1 LLLKKENGAEIKYKI
16 KFKLIL
22 IKLYTLFV
30 ANIYKFCFRFGL
42 ILVRFS
48 RGDLTKQ
55 TVSLSSKKLNIKNE
69 DYKIVITTF
78 SKRFFSDCLPL
89 IKELRNA
96 GINQEIIIGVNGDF
110 ESHFN
115 QGLRKDFLGELSKF
129 EGISPVCFST
139 FRGLSVV
146 WNRSIQSGDA
156 EITVVLND
164 DLIVN
169 RQTVASTLDDIV
181 NRATIDGI
189 CLLNLSW
196 SHFAIKSKVFQDIGW
211 FDERLLGIGEEDSD
225 MTFRFESFYGF
236 TPPSIS
242 SDGFIH
248 DSSYEFDLK
257 IKPGKGKYSLFNWIF
272 IEKKYSFGRGTQS
285 RMFDLPAVK
294 VINDLELYPAEN
306 WRLTLQRCLLME
318 NRNEIDTYI
327 ENIGIND

>member
-1 LLLKKENGAEIKYKI
+1 MVTEIKSRIGI
-16 KFKLIL
+16 KFLL
-22 IKLYTLFV
+22 IKLYTFFV
-30 ANIYKFCFRFGL
+30 ASIYKFCFKVGIL
-42 ILVRFS
+42 LVRFS
-48 RGDLTKQ
+48 RGNQTKPN
-55 TVSLSSKKLNIKNE
+55 VSFSSKKLNLENK
-69 DYKIVITTF
+69 DFKIVITTF

-89 IKELRNA
+89 INELRNA
-96 GINQEIIIGVNGDF
+96 GVKQEIIVGVNGDF

-115 QGLRKDFLGELSKF
+115 EDLRKEFLGNLSKF
-129 EGISPVCFST
+129 KGVSPVCFST

-169 RQTVASTLDDIV
+169 RETIVSTLDNIV
-181 NRATIDGI
+181 HQATTDGI

-236 TPPSIS
+236 TPPSVY
-242 SDGFIH
+242 SDGLIH
-248 DSSYEFDLK
+248 DSSYEFDTKLQL
-257 IKPGKGKYSLFNWIF
+257 GKGKYSLFNWIF
-272 IEKKYSFGRGTQS
+272 IEKKYVFGNGAKS
-285 RMFDLPAVK
+285 RMFDLPALK

-318 NRNEIDTYI
+318 NRDEIETYI
-327 ENIGIND
+327 DDIGRNF

>member
-1 LLLKKENGAEIKYKI
+1 LNLENK
-16 KFKLIL
+16 
-22 IKLYTLFV
+22 
-30 ANIYKFCFRFGL
+30 
-42 ILVRFS
+42 
-48 RGDLTKQ
+48 
-55 TVSLSSKKLNIKNE
+55 

-89 IKELRNA
+89 IKELRNS
-96 GINQEIIIGVNGDF
+96 GVKQEIIVGVNGDF
-110 ESHFN
+110 ESQFD
-115 QGLRKDFLGELSKF
+115 QDLRKDFLGEISKF
-129 EGISPVCFST
+129 NGVSPVCFST
-139 FRGLSVV
+139 FRGLSTV

-169 RQTVASTLDDIV
+169 RQTVASTLDHIV
-181 NRATIDGI
+181 NQATIDGI

-242 SDGFIH
+242 TDGFVH
-248 DSSYEFDLK
+248 DSSYEFDPK
-257 IKPGKGKYSLFNWIF
+257 VRQGKGKYSLFNWIF
-272 IEKKYSFGRGTQS
+272 IEKKYSFGKKGGAES

-294 VINDLELYPAEN
+294 VIKDLELYPAEN
-306 WRLTLQRCLLME
+306 WRLIFQKCLLLE
-318 NRNEIDTYI
+318 SRDEIEAYI
-327 ENIGIND
+327 ESISSKN